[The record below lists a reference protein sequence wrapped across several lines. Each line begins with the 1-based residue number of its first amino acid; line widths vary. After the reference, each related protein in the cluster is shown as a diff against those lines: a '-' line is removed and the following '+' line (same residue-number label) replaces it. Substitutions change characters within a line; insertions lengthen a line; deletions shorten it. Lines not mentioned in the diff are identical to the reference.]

1 MNKGVE
7 TLSLI
12 IGYIYMVAWSL
23 SFYPQNIEFWQ
34 RKRCDGYAYE
44 YAIFNLLAQSSY
56 LIYNCL
62 FFWSST
68 LQQEYSAVHS
78 NSPPPVHSNDVIYS
92 MHAVT
97 LVLFTIYQLLIY
109 ERGDQKVKKYS
120 FIISIF
126 GWISIPVVS
135 IVTWKTQRFD
145 LLDLTYWLAGIN
157 NLLIFFKYLP
167 QVWLNYKKKKTVGFS
182 IEAII
187 LDLTGGLLSLL
198 QLFMDAI
205 NKDDYSTFKGG
216 NLAKFGLSLITL
228 FYDTIFLIQHF
239 VLYKERTH
247 DRVVT
252 LWGLITGQT
261 DFKGNPRKKK
271 SKAGEKLQIN
281 TERDDEEKPLI
292 QD

>member
-1 MNKGVE
+1 
-7 TLSLI
+7 
-12 IGYIYMVAWSL
+12 
-23 SFYPQNIEFWQ
+23 
-34 RKRCDGYAYE
+34 
-44 YAIFNLLAQSSY
+44 
-56 LIYNCL
+56 
-62 FFWSST
+62 
-68 LQQEYSAVHS
+68 
-78 NSPPPVHSNDVIYS
+78 

-97 LVLFTIYQLLIY
+97 LVLFTISQLIIY
-109 ERGDQKVKKYS
+109 ERGDQKVNKYS

-135 IVTWKTQRFD
+135 I
-145 LLDLTYWLAGIN
+145 
-157 NLLIFFKYLP
+157 
-167 QVWLNYKKKKTVGFS
+167 TVGFS

-187 LDLTGGLLSLL
+187 LDLTGELLSLL

-205 NKDDYSTFKGG
+205 NKDNYSTFKGG

-239 VLYKERTH
+239 VLYKERTC

-252 LWGLITGQT
+252 LWGLITGKT

-281 TERDDEEKPLI
+281 TERDDE
-292 QD
+292 